1 MVFCASWQLPK
12 FLFEGSDSEYKLM
25 VKVLF
30 VIQMRYLFFISFF
43 FDSADCQQSVA

>member
-1 MVFCASWQLPK
+1 
-12 FLFEGSDSEYKLM
+12 M

-30 VIQMRYLFFISFF
+30 VIEMQNLFFMSFF

>member
-1 MVFCASWQLPK
+1 
-12 FLFEGSDSEYKLM
+12 M

-30 VIQMRYLFFISFF
+30 VTQMRNLFFMSFF